1 MAEFSASRT
10 FPLVVQYC
18 GVCSYPLEYCV
29 NGTAEKQAECRAWAA
44 AHSVDAVS
52 EQLEGVKLTDK
63 AASAEQ
69 ADSGVGIGFAE
80 GDEASAAAAASS
92 EPAAAAA
99 AADGEEDA
107 AAAEKKAKR
116 AAKKKEKAAPVPMVK
131 IGRVSRNKRKFI
143 TIVGGLGSFPDVKM
157 KDAAKLMGKQ
167 FACGCSV
174 NKTASGAEEIT
185 IQGDVLMDL
194 PPFLQSAFHIPH
206 DRILIVE

>member
-1 MAEFSASRT
+1 MAEFSDSRT

-52 EQLEGVKLTDK
+52 EQLEGVKLTGK
-63 AASAEQ
+63 AASAEE

-80 GDEASAAAAASS
+80 GE
-92 EPAAAAA
+92 EAAAAA
-99 AADGEEDA
+99 APSEPAAGADADEDA